1 MPAQVGVRG
10 LIEFYCSCN
19 FRERVDFDG
28 SFTCVFLA
36 GRNSDYFSVKINHG
50 GYFLWQGNNRSYVDG
65 VVVCFDHVV
74 SRTWSPAVLEDLV
87 DGLGYE
93 MKGRMTVY
101 YLIPILTIGRNGLR
115 RLEDEIDTNAMANF
129 LGIGHH
135 HMSVYLDHDESIRSI
150 DWDDVVE
157 FPVANLPPVISHVKP
172 VVLDDDSHGEVD
184 DAPIPLQDVHA

>member
-1 MPAQVGVRG
+1 VGFTIVAILEKG
-10 LIEFYCSCN
+10 
-19 FRERVDFDG
+19 VDFDG

-93 MKGRMTVY
+93 MKGRMVVY
-101 YLIPILTIGRNGLR
+101 FSSQY
-115 RLEDEIDTNAMANF
+115 
-129 LGIGHH
+129 
-135 HMSVYLDHDESIRSI
+135 
-150 DWDDVVE
+150 
-157 FPVANLPPVISHVKP
+157 
-172 VVLDDDSHGEVD
+172 
-184 DAPIPLQDVHA
+184 